1 MDTTWLTI
9 QAKTFTKWQVCLNLD
24 LGRVP
29 HIVDLKTDLSN
40 GVRLIQLLEIIS
52 GTQLGRY
59 SMNPRMRIQCVEN
72 VNKALN
78 FIMERGVPLT
88 NIGAEDIVDKN
99 LKLVLGML
107 WMIILR
113 FTIADINQDG
123 KNAKEGLLLWCQRK
137 TSPYKE
143 VQVKDF
149 TGSWKDGLAFCA
161 LIHRH
166 RPDLLNFYELDFS
179 KPEENTQLA
188 FDIAEEYLGIPK
200 LLDVEDVCN
209 VTKPDERSIM
219 TYVAQYFHAFSSQ
232 DKDETAGRRVS
243 KFADVLNSIWQSK
256 NYYEERAF
264 KLIEAVQSAQKH
276 WKETVLTDS
285 YQETK
290 QKGLEFATY
299 KSTQKREWVSERRD
313 LDTLLGNIQTKLKT
327 YNLKPYF
334 PPEGLTLKD
343 LDNMWQDLLNDEAVY
358 YRNINS
364 KMREIKEN
372 LRKAYAQAAN
382 SFQRQ
387 LDAISADLAALDGDL
402 EHQMAHVGNIS
413 HKLSPLQKDLE
424 HIEVLDRA
432 CIEANTEEND
442 YTVYSVEDLTFELGL
457 VKRAIR
463 KKMAFIENQS
473 VSRNMTNLTPAQ
485 LEEFE
490 HVFRHFANDQ
500 SNTLSIDEFPAA
512 LASLGLFYDDYE
524 LDRLFAETFQHNQE
538 ASFEQFIQ
546 FMVAITEDKSTPEQL
561 QDAFQTIAGD
571 KPYVTELDLRR
582 CMVPETAVEYLSR
595 DMPPATTS
603 DEPDSFD
610 YSLYVKQMFQ

>member
-9 QAKTFTKWQVCLNLD
+9 QAKTFTKWVNTKLD

-29 HIVDLKTDLSN
+29 HIVDLKNDLSN

-402 EHQMAHVGNIS
+402 EHQMTHVGNIS